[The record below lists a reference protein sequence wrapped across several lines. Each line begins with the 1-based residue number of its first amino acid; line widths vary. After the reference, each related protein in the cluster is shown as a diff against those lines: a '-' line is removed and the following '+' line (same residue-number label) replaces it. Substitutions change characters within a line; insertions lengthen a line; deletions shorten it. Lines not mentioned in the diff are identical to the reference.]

1 MNQSPGTVTRVVNG
15 ISAGSL
21 PSDED
26 SHVRRVY
33 TELRAL
39 AHHRLGHERQ
49 APFQTTDLVHEAYL
63 KLFRPAQG
71 GWHSRAHFFGS
82 AARAMEQLLIDAA
95 RRRSPARELAVS
107 MNRSATGPPINP
119 ERLSEA
125 LEAMGREDR
134 ELAELARLKIFAGL
148 SLPLLAE
155 LMSVSERTVSRRWT
169 FARTWL
175 YQRLGHDS
183 DSAGQSGSTA

>member
-1 MNQSPGTVTRVVNG
+1 MDQSPGTVTRVVNG
-15 ISAGSL
+15 MAAGSL
-21 PSDED
+21 PSDAD
-26 SHVRRVY
+26 PHVRRVY
-33 TELRAL
+33 TELRTL
-39 AHHRLGHERQ
+39 AHRRLDRERH

-63 KLFRPAQG
+63 KLFRPTQE
-71 GWHSRAHFFGS
+71 GWQSRAHFFGS

-95 RRRSPARELAVS
+95 RRRGQTRGPAVS
-107 MNRSATGPPINP
+107 MNGAATGPLIDP

-125 LEAMGREDR
+125 LEAMARQDR
-134 ELAELARLKIFAGL
+134 ELAELARLKIFAGV

-175 YQRLGHDS
+175 YQRLSRDPDS
-183 DSAGQSGSTA
+183 GGDSGPTA